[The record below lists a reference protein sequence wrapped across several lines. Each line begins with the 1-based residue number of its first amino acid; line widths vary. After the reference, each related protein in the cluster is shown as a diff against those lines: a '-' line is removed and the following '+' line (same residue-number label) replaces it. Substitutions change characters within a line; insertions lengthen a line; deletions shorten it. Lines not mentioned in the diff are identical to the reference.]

1 MEQDL
6 GGKAWP
12 IYQRVATSPLYLC
25 ADVLL
30 GRPQCDGLI
39 RPIEVKRQVTR
50 LGQLDPNRR
59 WDNIPSWCYT
69 AMSAARRLT
78 TELK

>member
-12 IYQRVATSPLYLC
+12 IYQRVAGSPRRPFDLC

-59 WDNIPSWCYT
+59 WDNIPS
-69 AMSAARRLT
+69 
-78 TELK
+78 